1 MSEILLFSL
10 TAMANP
16 TLVAVTT
23 VMLLLPNPRR
33 LMVGYLV
40 GALVMSISIG
50 LAIVFAFQNAGAV
63 QTAKKTVNPVIDIVV
78 GVLLLLIAALLASGR
93 PSQVRQRRRARKA
106 ENGEKKKKTPRW
118 QRILIERGSARIA
131 VVVGA
136 LLTLPGAS
144 YLAALHGIIHLD
156 ASPTAT
162 VLVVLLVNVIML
174 APLEVP
180 LIAFTVAP
188 EATPGAIVR
197 VRDWFSRNG
206 LRGAIYGAAI
216 LGALLIVRGVIEA
229 VS

>member
-1 MSEILLFSL
+1 MNTVLLFSL

-40 GALVMSISIG
+40 GALVMSISVG

-63 QTAKKTVNPVIDIVV
+63 QTAKKTVNPIVDIVL

-93 PSQVRQRRRARKA
+93 PGEVRQRRRARKA
-106 ENGEKKKKTPRW
+106 ETGEKRTPRW
-118 QRILIERGSARIA
+118 QRILIERGSVRIA
-131 VVVGA
+131 IVVGA

-144 YLAALHGIIHLD
+144 YLAALHGIIKLD
-156 ASPTAT
+156 ASTTVT

-188 EATPGAIVR
+188 QATPGAIAR
-197 VRDWFSRNG
+197 VRGWFARNG
-206 LRGAIYGAAI
+206 VRAAIYGATI
-216 LGALLIVRGVIEA
+216 LGVLLIIRGVIEA

>member
-1 MSEILLFSL
+1 MNTVLLFSL

-33 LMVGYLV
+33 LMVGYLI
-40 GALVMSISIG
+40 GALVMSISVG

-63 QTAKKTVNPVIDIVV
+63 QTAKKTVNPIVDIVL

-93 PSQVRQRRRARKA
+93 PGEVRQRRRARKA
-106 ENGEKKKKTPRW
+106 ETGEKKTPRW
-118 QRILIERGSARIA
+118 QRILIERGSVRIA
-131 VVVGA
+131 IVVGA

-144 YLAALHGIIHLD
+144 YLAALHGIIKLD
-156 ASPTAT
+156 ASTTVT

-188 EATPGAIVR
+188 QATPGAIAR
-197 VRDWFSRNG
+197 VRGGFARNG
-206 LRGAIYGAAI
+206 VRAAIYGATI
-216 LGALLIVRGVIEA
+216 LGVLLIIRGVIEA

>member
-1 MSEILLFSL
+1 MNTVLLFSL

-40 GALVMSISIG
+40 GALVMSISVG

-63 QTAKKTVNPVIDIVV
+63 QTAKKTVNPIVDIVL

-93 PSQVRQRRRARKA
+93 PGEVRQRRRARKA
-106 ENGEKKKKTPRW
+106 ETGEKKTPRW
-118 QRILIERGSARIA
+118 QRILIERGSVRIA
-131 VVVGA
+131 IVVGA

-144 YLAALHGIIHLD
+144 YLAALHGIVKLD
-156 ASPTAT
+156 ASTTVT

-188 EATPGAIVR
+188 EATPGAIAR
-197 VRDWFSRNG
+197 VRGWFARNG
-206 LRGAIYGAAI
+206 LRAAIYGATI
-216 LGALLIVRGVIEA
+216 LGVLLIIRGVIEA

>member
-1 MSEILLFSL
+1 MKNVLFFSL

-23 VMLLLPNPRR
+23 VMLLLPKPRR
-33 LMVGYLV
+33 LMAGYLV

-63 QTAKKTVNPVIDIVV
+63 QTAKNTVNPVVDIVV
-78 GVLLLLIAALLASGR
+78 GVLLLGIAALLASGR
-93 PSQVRQRRRARKA
+93 PGQVRERRRARKA
-106 ENGEKKKKTPRW
+106 GSGEKKTPRW

-131 VVVGA
+131 IVVGA

-144 YLAALHGIIHLD
+144 YLAALHGIIKLD
-156 ASPTAT
+156 ASPTPT

-174 APLEVP
+174 APLEIP

-188 EATPGAIVR
+188 EATPGAIAR
-197 VRDWFSRNG
+197 VREWFARHG
-206 LRGAIYGAAI
+206 LRAAIYGAAI
-216 LGALLIVRGVIEA
+216 LGALLILRGVIEA

>member
-1 MSEILLFSL
+1 MNTVLLFSL

-33 LMVGYLV
+33 LMVGYLI

-50 LAIVFAFQNAGAV
+50 LAIVFAFQGAGAV
-63 QTAKKTVNPVIDIVV
+63 QTAKKTVNPIVDIVL

-93 PSQVRQRRRARKA
+93 PGEVRQRRRARKA
-106 ENGEKKKKTPRW
+106 ETGEKKTPRW
-118 QRILIERGSARIA
+118 QRILIERGSVRIA
-131 VVVGA
+131 IVVGA

-144 YLAALHGIIHLD
+144 YLAALHGIIKLD
-156 ASPTAT
+156 ASTTVT

-188 EATPGAIVR
+188 EATPGAIAR
-197 VRDWFSRNG
+197 VRAWFARNG
-206 LRGAIYGAAI
+206 VRAAIYGATI
-216 LGALLIVRGVIEA
+216 VGTLLIVRGVIEA